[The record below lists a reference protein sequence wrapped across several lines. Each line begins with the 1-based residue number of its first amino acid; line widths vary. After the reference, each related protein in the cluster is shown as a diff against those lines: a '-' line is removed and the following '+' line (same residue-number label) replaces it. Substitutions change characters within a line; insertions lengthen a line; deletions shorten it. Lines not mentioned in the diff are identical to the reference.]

1 MDSDITVLRRAFKR
15 SMMRSAKAD
24 RILTLLYPLRKAY
37 SLSYLLALFI
47 FSLVS
52 LSSYLFQ
59 GFVAGEIVSSYRQ
72 FWLRSLF
79 YAMML
84 FGVLHE
90 NDDHDESSNIKD
102 HVEDVGSYGPR
113 VAAYLRVSTG
123 RQAKEGF
130 SLPAQREQLNK
141 LKDQLKPSKIC
152 WFVDAGKSG
161 VAFDGRKITSI
172 MQHAEKREI
181 DELWVTQIDR
191 IGRECIE
198 LVLFFLNLCKK
209 GVLIRTP
216 EKVYSL
222 KDLSSVLT
230 YVIEAR
236 GAEEENKRRARSA
249 MASKTQRFRGK
260 KWNKTCIP
268 LAYKKKE
275 DWLEKNPTWEPIVKE
290 IHEHFLRMGNFESV
304 RIYINRKY
312 LHVLHAPLTRYQI
325 RSILSDPI
333 YAGRPEHLGEVV
345 NDPSLAYVDE
355 QKFINAQEVINRI
368 RSKHRP
374 NRVDPLK
381 DLIDTCGISALEF
394 LDQLEYHHKQC
405 GGLVVKNGTKLAG
418 SLTRQIMRC
427 RKCQI
432 QWAVPSNTQ
441 LKRMNEFPSWKD
453 NGGESR
459 IPPSNNEQK
468 TKRNGWIEVKKDRNL
483 YEFLR

>member
-1 MDSDITVLRRAFKR
+1 MDSDITVLRNAFKGK
-15 SMMRSAKAD
+15 MMRSAMAD
-24 RILTLLYPLRKAY
+24 RILTLLYSLRKPY
-37 SLSYLLALFI
+37 SLSYLALLI

-52 LSSYLFQ
+52 LSSSFFQ
-59 GFVAGEIVSSYRQ
+59 GFVTGRIVSSYHQ
-72 FWLRSLF
+72 FWLSSLF
-79 YAMML
+79 SAMML
-84 FGVLHE
+84 FGVLHG
-90 NDDHDESSNIKD
+90 NGDHDESSNIKD
-102 HVEDVGSYGPR
+102 HVEDLGGNGPK
-113 VAAYLRVSTG
+113 VIAYLRVSTG

-130 SLPAQREQLNK
+130 SLPVQREQLDK

-161 VAFDGRKITSI
+161 VAFDGRKISSI

-181 DELWVTQIDR
+181 DELWITQIDR
-191 IGRECIE
+191 IGRECTE
-198 LVLFFLNLCKK
+198 LLLFFLNLCKK
-209 GVLIRTP
+209 GVLVRTP

-230 YVIEAR
+230 YVIEAW
-236 GAEEENKRRARSA
+236 GAEEGNKRRSRSV
-249 MASKTQRFRGK
+249 MASKMQRFRGR
-260 KWNKTCIP
+260 KWNKTSIP

-275 DWLEKNPTWEPIVKE
+275 DWLEKDPTWEPIVKE
-290 IHEHFLRMGNFESV
+290 IHEHFLRVGNFESV
-304 RIYINRKY
+304 RIYINRNY
-312 LHVLHAPLTRYQI
+312 HHVLHAPLTRYQI

-333 YAGRPEHLGEVV
+333 YAGRPQHLGEVV

-355 QKFINAQEVINRI
+355 QKFINVQEVINRI

-381 DLIDTCGISALEF
+381 DLVDTCGISALEF

-418 SLTRQIMRC
+418 SLTRQIMLC
-427 RKCQI
+427 RKCEI

-441 LKRMNEFPSWKD
+441 LKRMTEFPSWKD
-453 NGGESR
+453 NCGESR
-459 IPPSNNEQK
+459 IPPPNKEQK
-468 TKRNGWIEVKKDRNL
+468 TKSNEWIEGKKDRHL